1 MSGLFA
7 DQLVAVRVT
16 ATSIGTQ
23 DLQIIDRPGRDRQGA
38 EIIVRL
44 KRTSRL
50 TGRVRTRAGEPA
62 VGQIVEIWFRGGSWL
77 RPNPVVFKD
86 GPLRTGADGSF
97 QTPDNL
103 LIVSPYRLLVRAPGK
118 ETILSEWITI
128 GEKSRVL
135 LPMLQTPLRT
145 IGGRVVD
152 RQGKP
157 LAGIDIFQSGDGP
170 EPTATNTNADGRF
183 ALGGFCHG
191 SVFLFE
197 VVFLRAPTPL
207 VKGGS
212 AHTTIP
218 ALSPTRFEPHH
229 SPASGTGRTP
239 PGRVPG

>member
-1 MSGLFA
+1 M
-7 DQLVAVRVT
+7 AVRT
-16 ATSIGTQ
+16 
-23 DLQIIDRPGRDRQGA
+23 PGAFAQ
-38 EIIVRL
+38 
-44 KRTSRL
+44 
-50 TGRVRTRAGEPA
+50 
-62 VGQIVEIWFRGGSWL
+62 
-77 RPNPVVFKD
+77 
-86 GPLRTGADGSF
+86 PLRTLF
-97 QTPDNL
+97 
-103 LIVSPYRLLVRAPGK
+103 RLGVVGGLSDV
-118 ETILSEWITI
+118 LSEWITI

-135 LPMLQTPLRT
+135 LPMLQTSLRT

-152 RQGKP
+152 QDKP

-183 ALGGFCHG
+183 ALGGFCQG

-197 VVFLRAPTPL
+197 VVFLLAPTPL